1 MYYEFTK
8 IEGKKYSFD
17 LLVDVLFPLWQ
28 GNITKIIKI
37 FPSFFY
43 FLLIFFSLL
52 PSDLIERRFFYFETF
67 LSRVLKVVVIVNCNF
82 INRSSHLGAFLIQ
95 TILRILTGK
104 KHLTIKLQCLRKIR
118 IWIFVSLVHE
128 ITQIKSIFQ
137 KNKVVTGKTPL
148 FMIGQFCSRHSIC
161 LNRKWLN
168 GF

>member
-17 LLVDVLFPLWQ
+17 LFVDVLFPLWQ

-43 FLLIFFSLL
+43 FLLIFFFFATQWSDRKEVLLFWNFFITSFESSSYCELQFHKQKQSLGGV
-52 PSDLIERRFFYFETF
+52 SDTAD
-67 LSRVLKVVVIVNCNF
+67 LKNTH
-82 INRSSHLGAFLIQ
+82 RE
-95 TILRILTGK
+95 K
-104 KHLTIKLQCLRKIR
+104 DLTIKLQCLRKIR

-137 KNKVVTGKTPL
+137 KNKVVTGKTSL